1 MNKDI
6 AQVKNYYDIKI
17 NEKIRGFVEGN
28 PRIEGAWLTV
38 EQWTPSNPQRILE
51 IGCGIGD
58 ISWRMSRCWPE
69 SEVIGLDIS
78 PKSLEIAR
86 KLFGSPRL
94 SFVEGPLTEGI
105 LDGKFDLIV
114 LLDVYE
120 HIAIADRPI
129 LHEALKQLLNE
140 RGRLILAFPTPRK
153 QANLKQYHPEQI
165 QPVDENINNVT
176 ILALAD
182 HTETEVFLYQEV
194 DIWHEGDYAHAVLGK
209 RTDWLPAIRN
219 YGFKQGIR
227 GKIRDFVLSR
237 EQSIVTTRSK
247 RLALLHQKLGPEY
260 YSN

>member
-1 MNKDI
+1 MSKFQEVQI
-6 AQVKNYYDIKI
+6 YYDQQIRGKL
-17 NEKIRGFVEGN
+17 RGFVEGN
-28 PRIEGAWLTV
+28 PRIEGAWLTI
-38 EQWTPSNPQRILE
+38 EKWTVNNPQRILE

-69 SEVIGLDIS
+69 SEVVGLDIS

-129 LHEALKQLLNE
+129 LHEALRQLLSE

-153 QANLKQYHPEQI
+153 QANLKQ
-165 QPVDENINNVT
+165 
-176 ILALAD
+176 
-182 HTETEVFLYQEV
+182 
-194 DIWHEGDYAHAVLGK
+194 
-209 RTDWLPAIRN
+209 
-219 YGFKQGIR
+219 
-227 GKIRDFVLSR
+227 
-237 EQSIVTTRSK
+237 
-247 RLALLHQKLGPEY
+247 
-260 YSN
+260 